1 MVLLMVNNI
10 FLDMLFMV
18 FIVFIDN
25 VVNVIFFFFSGNII
39 VLNEMYV
46 NKCFVIYKKNWFY
59 FLLKDN

>member
-46 NKCFVIYKKNWFY
+46 NKYCVILKKKLFY
-59 FLLKDN
+59 FFLKDN

>member
-25 VVNVIFFFFSGNII
+25 VVKVIFFFFSGNII

-46 NKCFVIYKKNWFY
+46 NKYCVILKKIGFI
-59 FLLKDN
+59 FF

>member
-46 NKCFVIYKKNWFY
+46 NKYCVILKKKLVLF
-59 FLLKDN
+59 FFKR

>member
-10 FLDMLFMV
+10 FLDLLFMV

-46 NKCFVIYKKNWFY
+46 NKCFVIFKKKLVLF
-59 FLLKDN
+59 FVKR

>member
-46 NKCFVIYKKNWFY
+46 NKFCVILKKIGFI
-59 FLLKDN
+59 FC

>member
-10 FLDMLFMV
+10 FFDMLFMV

-25 VVNVIFFFFSGNII
+25 VVNFIFFFFSGNII

-46 NKCFVIYKKNWFY
+46 NKYCVILKKIGFI
-59 FLLKDN
+59 FC